1 MMSPSFRGW
10 DVAGWASA
18 IEIDCPSRKRNVRV
32 VFIDGHHRFGSAE
45 LSLTLMLSSSGTN

>member
-1 MMSPSFRGW
+1 MSPSFRGW

-32 VFIDGHHRFGSAE
+32 VFIDGHHGGTSLDLDAIAQRYE
-45 LSLTLMLSSSGTN
+45 LM